1 MDTLAVLVVVLLL
14 LTSSSSSSSSSSMI
28 MNVSNPLCSSERN
41 IASSSP
47 IKSYASTTHVACFKQ
62 MQENITTITNH
73 HNHRQHHL

>member
-14 LTSSSSSSSSSSMI
+14 LTSSSSSSMF

-41 IASSSP
+41 IASCSP

-62 MQENITTITNH
+62 TQKNITTITNH
-73 HNHRQHHL
+73 HNHPQHHHL

>member
-14 LTSSSSSSSSSSMI
+14 LTSSSSSMI

-73 HNHRQHHL
+73 HNHPQHHHL